1 VDRWKGLLG
10 KRSHMGYRSVIGV
23 VIALNFWFVGFAKA
37 IAVASDS
44 IVIKPLQVVQPF
56 LLKSVSGE
64 FIGMSTFPE
73 AKGMIVVFTCNHCP
87 FAKLYP
93 ERMSELHRKYAPKGI
108 PLLAISSTDTV
119 LFEEDGFLEMQ
130 KVAQQQG
137 FEFPYLFDA
146 EQTVVQ
152 DFGAQKTPH
161 AFVLSRSE
169 EGWEIVYS
177 GSIDDNGAD
186 PSAVKHR
193 YVEDAVKSVLKHKK
207 VKVVS
212 TSSIGCFIH
221 IRSN

>member
-1 VDRWKGLLG
+1 MDRWERVLG
-10 KRSHMGYRSVIGV
+10 KRSHMGYRRIIGV
-23 VIALNFWFVGFAKA
+23 VIALNFWVLGLSQ
-37 IAVASDS
+37 IRSASDS
-44 IVIKPLQVVQPF
+44 VINKQFHIVQPF
-56 LLKSVSGE
+56 SLKSVSGE
-64 FIGMSTFPE
+64 FVGMSTYPE

-93 ERMSELHRKYAPKGI
+93 ERMNELHRKYAAKGI

-119 LFEEDGFLEMQ
+119 LFEEDGFAEMQ

-137 FEFPYLFDA
+137 FVFPYLFDA

-161 AFVLSRSE
+161 AFLLARSE
-169 EGWEIVYS
+169 EGWKIVYS

-186 PSAVKHR
+186 PSAVKHK
-193 YVEDAVKSVLKHKK
+193 YVEDAVRAVLKHKK
-207 VKVVS
+207 VKVAH

-221 IRSN
+221 IRKN

>member
-1 VDRWKGLLG
+1 
-10 KRSHMGYRSVIGV
+10 MGYRRIIGV
-23 VIALNFWFVGFAKA
+23 VIALNFWAVGLAQANSVADSSTIKQDA
-37 IAVASDS
+37 I
-44 IVIKPLQVVQPF
+44 VQPF

-64 FIGMSTFPE
+64 FVGMSTYPE

-93 ERMSELHRKYAPKGI
+93 ERMNELHRKYSAKGI

-119 LFEEDGFLEMQ
+119 LFEEDGFAEMQ
-130 KVAQQQG
+130 KISQQQG
-137 FEFPYLFDA
+137 FVFPYLFDA

-161 AFVLSRSE
+161 AFVLARSE
-169 EGWEIVYS
+169 EGWKIVYS

-186 PSAVKHR
+186 PSAVKHK
-193 YVEDAVKSVLKHKK
+193 YVEDAVMAVLKHKK
-207 VKVVS
+207 VKVAH

-221 IRSN
+221 IRKN

>member
-1 VDRWKGLLG
+1 
-10 KRSHMGYRSVIGV
+10 MGYRRIIGV
-23 VIALNFWFVGFAKA
+23 VIALNFWVLGLSQANSVADSSTIKQNA
-37 IAVASDS
+37 I
-44 IVIKPLQVVQPF
+44 VQPF
-56 LLKSVSGE
+56 LLKCVSGE
-64 FIGMSTFPE
+64 FVGMSTYPE

-93 ERMSELHRKYAPKGI
+93 ERMNELYRKYAAQGI

-119 LFEEDGFLEMQ
+119 LFEEDGFAEMQ
-130 KVAQQQG
+130 KISQQQG
-137 FEFPYLFDA
+137 FIFPYLFDA

-169 EGWEIVYS
+169 EGWKIVYS

-186 PSAVKHR
+186 PSAVKHK
-193 YVEDAVKSVLKHKK
+193 YVEDAVRAVLKHKK
-207 VKVVS
+207 VKVAH

-221 IRSN
+221 IRKN

>member
-1 VDRWKGLLG
+1 
-10 KRSHMGYRSVIGV
+10 MGYRRIIGV
-23 VIALNFWFVGFAKA
+23 VIALNFWVLGLSQANSVADSSTIKQNA
-37 IAVASDS
+37 I
-44 IVIKPLQVVQPF
+44 VQPF
-56 LLKSVSGE
+56 LLKCVSGE
-64 FIGMSTFPE
+64 FVGMSTYPE

-93 ERMSELHRKYAPKGI
+93 ERMNELHRKYAAQGI

-119 LFEEDGFLEMQ
+119 LFDEDGFVEMQ

-137 FEFPYLFDA
+137 FVFPYLFDA

-161 AFVLSRSE
+161 AFVLARSE
-169 EGWEIVYS
+169 EGWKIVYS

-186 PSAVKHR
+186 PSAVKHK
-193 YVEDAVKSVLKHKK
+193 YVEDAVRAVLKHKK
-207 VKVVS
+207 VKVAH

-221 IRSN
+221 IRKN